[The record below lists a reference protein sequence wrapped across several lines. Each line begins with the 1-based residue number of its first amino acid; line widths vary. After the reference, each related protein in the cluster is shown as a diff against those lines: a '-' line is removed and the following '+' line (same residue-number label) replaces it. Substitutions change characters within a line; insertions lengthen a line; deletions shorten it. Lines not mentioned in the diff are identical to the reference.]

1 MKNIIFIAPPAA
13 GKGTQAKMLHEKYNI
28 PHISTGKLLREEATK
43 TTELGMKIKET
54 ISKGELVSD
63 EVITTLLKLRLMN
76 EDCNNGY
83 ILDGYPRTIKQANI
97 YEELL
102 NSMNKEIGLVIYFD
116 IDKSLAKKRTLSRIE
131 CSNCGASYNLLVK
144 ELKPTLEDICDK
156 CGSKLEYRSDDNEQ
170 SFDIRFD
177 TYINKTS
184 SLIEYYKEKNI
195 LKEIKVLENYSAQE
209 IFNSLE
215 EIINND

>member
-43 TTELGMKIKET
+43 KTELGMKIKET
-54 ISKGELVSD
+54 ISKGVLVSD
-63 EVITTLLKLRLMN
+63 EIITTLLKLRLMS

-83 ILDGYPRTIKQANI
+83 ILDGYPRTITQAKI

-102 NSMNKEIGLVIYFD
+102 TSMNKEIGLVIYFD
-116 IDKSLAKKRTLSRIE
+116 IDKYLAKKRTLSRLE
-131 CSNCGASYNLLVK
+131 CTNCGASYNLLVN

-156 CGSKLEYRSDDNEQ
+156 CGSKLECRSDDNEI

-177 TYINKTS
+177 TYIDKTS

-195 LKEIKVLENYSAQE
+195 LKEIKVLEDCSAQE
-209 IFNSLE
+209 IFSTLE
-215 EIINND
+215 EIIKND

>member
-43 TTELGMKIKET
+43 ETELGKTIKET
-54 ISKGELVSD
+54 ISKGKLVSD
-63 EVITTLLKLRLMN
+63 EIITTLLKLRLMN

-83 ILDGYPRTIKQANI
+83 ILDGYPRNIEQAKI

-102 NSMNKEIGLVIYFD
+102 KSLNKDIGIVVFFD
-116 IDKSLAKKRTLSRIE
+116 IDKDLAMKRTLSRIE
-131 CSNCGASYNLLVK
+131 CPNCGTSYNLLVN
-144 ELKPTLEDICDK
+144 ELKPTLEGICNK
-156 CGSKLEYRSDDNEQ
+156 CGSKLEQRSDDNAE
-170 SFDIRFD
+170 SFMTRFD
-177 TYINKTS
+177 TYMNKTLD
-184 SLIEYYKEKNI
+184 LINYYKEKNI
-195 LKEIKVLENYSAQE
+195 LREIKVLDNLSAQD
-209 IFNSLE
+209 IFSNLE